1 MVNISNN
8 QNQRVS
14 VSTSNN
20 NSVSASSPKANDVNA
35 GTNANAQLARS
46 WAIGEGLIQGEDY
59 SSKYYAGK
67 AKESADIAASAIQD
81 IGTAKEE
88 AIEDI
93 TDAKTD
99 ADIIDQV
106 PFIPTGSTVEISV
119 PPNITDSIPVPEGK
133 KFKDYRHAL
142 KACNAENNIE
152 HTLLIGDTEVGTE
165 YKLRMYRK
173 QSEGTPTP

>member
-1 MVNISNN
+1 MTAEIDENGSISTYQGDTILFNCDN
-8 QNQRVS
+8 VPTDVPYIVYWS
-14 VSTSNN
+14 VR
-20 NSVSASSPKANDVNA
+20 D
-35 GTNANAQLARS
+35 L
-46 WAIGEGLIQGEDY
+46 
-59 SSKYYAGK
+59 
-67 AKESADIAASAIQD
+67 
-81 IGTAKEE
+81 
-88 AIEDI
+88 
-93 TDAKTD
+93 KTD

-106 PFIPTGSTVEISV
+106 PFIPTGSTVEISI

-173 QSEGTPTP
+173 QSEGTPTPSPEPTPAPTEEPTEAPTEEPTSEPTDEPTSEPTEEPTEQGE

>member
-1 MVNISNN
+1 MTAEIDENGNISTYQGDSILFNCDN
-8 QNQRVS
+8 VPTDVPYTVYWS
-14 VSTSNN
+14 VR
-20 NSVSASSPKANDVNA
+20 D
-35 GTNANAQLARS
+35 L
-46 WAIGEGLIQGEDY
+46 
-59 SSKYYAGK
+59 
-67 AKESADIAASAIQD
+67 
-81 IGTAKEE
+81 
-88 AIEDI
+88 
-93 TDAKTD
+93 KTD

-173 QSEGTPTP
+173 QSEGTHAPSPEPTPAPTEEPIEQGE